1 MKVLWLLLF
10 IFVLGGKLIAQLPG
24 ECNYFCGCHETT
36 KFAASNINLH
46 LVFTSDTSYY
56 PAGDSVALCFS
67 AKNWGIFPIDLIFP
81 VTRRVTFALWQ
92 DNQLIWN
99 NVPANEP
106 PDTHTVRLLTYGSQ
120 IRFDTTITL
129 GVNIPPGNYELR
141 SKLTAL
147 PDSLVLPIQIDAP
160 VPVELVSFSAT
171 SENFTVQLSWT
182 TATETN
188 NQGFFID
195 RQDFEWQQL
204 GFVPAQNIGT
214 YNFRDQVSKKGKYQ
228 YRLRQVDYNGE
239 SKVYGPVEVEIF
251 STDNVELYDNFPNP
265 FNSGTKISFYLPL
278 SAKVELI
285 VFNILGNKVASLIN
299 QPLPD
304 GNHEVNFLPDNLPSG
319 TYIYRL
325 MVNDKIVTKKL
336 ILLK

>member
-10 IFVLGGKLIAQLPG
+10 VLVLGGNLFAQLPG
-24 ECNYFCGCHETT
+24 ECNYFCGCHETE

-56 PAGDSVALCFS
+56 LAGDSLALCFS
-67 AKNWGIFPIDLIFP
+67 AKNWGIFPIDLTFP
-81 VTRRVTFALWQ
+81 VARKVTFSLWQ

-99 NVPANEP
+99 NIPINEP
-106 PDTHTVRLLTYGSQ
+106 PDTHIVRLLTWGSQ
-120 IRFDTTITL
+120 IRFDTTIYLVT
-129 GVNIPPGNYELR
+129 NIPPGNYQLR
-141 SKLTAL
+141 AKLTAL
-147 PDSLVLPIQIDAP
+147 PDSLILPIQIDVP
-160 VPVELVSFSAT
+160 VPVELTSFFAT
-171 SENFTVQLSWT
+171 SENFNVQLSWT

-188 NQGFFID
+188 NQGFFVD

-204 GFVPAQNIGT
+204 GFVPAQNNGR
-214 YNFRDQVSKKGKYQ
+214 YNFTDKVVRKGEYQ
-228 YRLRQVDYNGE
+228 YRLRQIDYDGVG
-239 SKVYGPVEVEIF
+239 KIYGPIQLEVF
-251 STDNVELYDNFPNP
+251 GPDNIVLYNNYPNP
-265 FNSGTKISFYLPL
+265 FNNETIISFYLPVQVQ
-278 SAKVELI
+278 VELI
-285 VFNILGNKVASLIN
+285 VFNILGNVVARLVD

-304 GNHEVNFLPDNLPSG
+304 GRHEVIFLPDDLPSG